1 MKILVHV
8 CCAPDAVYFLKR
20 LREDFPQAEICAFF
34 YDPNI
39 HPYEEYRLRLL
50 ETERTCHHLGIT
62 LYEGEY
68 DLESWM
74 NAVKG
79 LEEEPE
85 RGKRCEV
92 CFDYRLQAVCKV
104 CQGDLRYTLYHNPF
118 DEPKKGL

>member
-20 LREDFPQAEICAFF
+20 LREDFPQAEVCAFF

-68 DLESWM
+68 DL
-74 NAVKG
+74 
-79 LEEEPE
+79 
-85 RGKRCEV
+85 
-92 CFDYRLQAVCKV
+92 KV
-104 CQGDLRYTLYHNPF
+104 G
-118 DEPKKGL
+118 